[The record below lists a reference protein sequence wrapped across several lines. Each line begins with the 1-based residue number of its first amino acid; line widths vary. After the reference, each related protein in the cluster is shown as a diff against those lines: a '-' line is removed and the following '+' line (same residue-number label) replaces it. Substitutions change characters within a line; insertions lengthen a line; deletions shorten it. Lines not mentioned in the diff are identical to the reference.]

1 MALYTQKI
9 NFLENEVKEWKQRYN
24 SENKELSE
32 IKTEKIH
39 LQANIDKLKTEIKNL
54 KNKLNLGDNLENSEK
69 NLNMTITGKSFYNGT
84 GRIGNKLL
92 VELMTGQN
100 SIKDFLDEIKNN
112 TEKILDLNKNI
123 LNNIKS
129 NNQLKEEL
137 EEKEDDKKFKNKK
150 SKHHDTS
157 ESKVTFPKD
166 IEMFLINCLEID

>member
-1 MALYTQKI
+1 
-9 NFLENEVKEWKQRYN
+9 
-24 SENKELSE
+24 
-32 IKTEKIH
+32 
-39 LQANIDKLKTEIKNL
+39 
-54 KNKLNLGDNLENSEK
+54 
-69 NLNMTITGKSFYNGT
+69 MTITGKSFYNGT

-150 SKHHDTS
+150 ENNDIHKHINFIPIFLNGVYFFFFYS
-157 ESKVTFPKD
+157 ESQF
-166 IEMFLINCLEID
+166 